1 MLLLLLNHAHAFV
14 STTPVPY
21 RPTTTTTT
29 ASRTQS
35 FPTTSNTNLHVVSRH
50 DEQQQQQRSSSTEA
64 TSNSWSKSFSGR
76 SPSSSR
82 FGVRK
87 RVKAVLEKAQSRTGL
102 QNRNSDATVV
112 ADAASLGGFYQ
123 SAELVTT
130 NNYDSSLFPQN
141 PSLSDEE
148 IQRFQ
153 GRNGTD
159 INLSLSNSVPY
170 SGETM
175 NGERRNGVQ
184 VDAVLNS
191 GKVEPLPFS
200 LPKLSSAQEAALLQ
214 DERIQEQ
221 TKMGQEGSGYVVME
235 VPAPDYIVWECLLD
249 FEKYPEYIDTVRS
262 MTLFTNTHL
271 QQSYQVEQPLKTGT
285 GRDTRHYGIASITR
299 AAFTL
304 SRKFRLRIAAVHEYR
319 PHPNGHYMEFS
330 LDRAN
335 RNVVLQHAKGIWYTQ
350 ESPTRPGYTRVWLL
364 CELKVSQILPKFIVD
379 YAAVRAMPRASTWIP
394 AAVEKVK
401 REFDLKK

>member
-1 MLLLLLNHAHAFV
+1 MA
-14 STTPVPY
+14 
-21 RPTTTTTT
+21 PT
-29 ASRTQS
+29 AMR
-35 FPTTSNTNLHVVSRH
+35 
-50 DEQQQQQRSSSTEA
+50 
-64 TSNSWSKSFSGR
+64 SWSKSFSNRGR
-76 SPSSSR
+76 SSSEGSGSR
-82 FGVRK
+82 LGVRK
-87 RVKAVLEKAQSRTGL
+87 RVKAVLEKAKNRTGL
-102 QNRNSDATVV
+102 QNRNSDASVV
-112 ADAASLGGFYQ
+112 ADAASMGGLYR
-123 SAELVTT
+123 SADLVPTKDYVVRQQEQPSDQEL
-130 NNYDSSLFPQN
+130 
-141 PSLSDEE
+141 
-148 IQRFQ
+148 QRYQ

-159 INLSLSNSVPY
+159 VNLSLLDVGQTSNKNGATQPPTADEKVPAV
-170 SGETM
+170 E
-175 NGERRNGVQ
+175 

-191 GKVEPLPFS
+191 GKVEPLPFT
-200 LPKLSSAQEAALLQ
+200 LPQLSSAQEAALRQ
-214 DERIQEQ
+214 GERVQEQ
-221 TKMGQEGSGYVVME
+221 TKMGQEGSGFVVLE

-249 FEKYPEYIDTVRS
+249 FEKYPEYIDTVRG

-271 QQSYQVEQPLKTGT
+271 EQSYQAEKPVVSGT
-285 GRDTRHYGIASITR
+285 GRETRHYGIASITR

-364 CELKVSQILPKFIVD
+364 CELRVSKMLPKFIVD

-394 AAVEKVK
+394 AAVELVK